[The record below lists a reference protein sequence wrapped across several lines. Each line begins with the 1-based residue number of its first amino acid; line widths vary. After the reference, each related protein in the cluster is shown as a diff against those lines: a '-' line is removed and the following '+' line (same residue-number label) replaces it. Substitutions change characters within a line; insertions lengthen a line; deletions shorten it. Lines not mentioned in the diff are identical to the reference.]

1 MISHLTR
8 PTQFRAFFSKYGE
21 VADVAIGLNN
31 GRLIDLF
38 QARGVQELLIEEQI
52 AKLKL
57 YKLQALQKEVP
68 CNELRAHAL
77 SLFLSLSLSLSHT
90 HALARA
96 HTHTLTLTSV

>member
-1 MISHLTR
+1 MISHLTH

-68 CNELRAHAL
+68 YHDPRAHAHC
-77 SLFLSLSLSLSHT
+77 LSLSLSLS
-90 HALARA
+90 LSRARA
-96 HTHTLTLTSV
+96 RTHTHTHTLTLN

>member
-1 MISHLTR
+1 LISHLTHA
-8 PTQFRAFFSKYGE
+8 TQFRAFFSKYGE

-68 CNELRAHAL
+68 YNDPRAH
-77 SLFLSLSLSLSHT
+77 
-90 HALARA
+90 A
-96 HTHTLTLTSV
+96 HTHTLTHSLSLAHTHTHTHTHTRTRQH